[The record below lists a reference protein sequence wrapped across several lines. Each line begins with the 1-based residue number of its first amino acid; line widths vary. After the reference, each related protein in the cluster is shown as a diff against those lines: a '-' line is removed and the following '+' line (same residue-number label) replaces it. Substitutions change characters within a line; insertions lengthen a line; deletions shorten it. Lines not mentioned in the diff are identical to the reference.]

1 MLAAAKGLPAIVRNL
16 LDRGLAH
23 HGKDVAVVTGL
34 DRLDLDQHRL
44 LASQE
49 HYALLTVV
57 GPGNDRGDREHPSR
71 YRDQPFTQAG
81 RHAVEGF
88 CGELCANVGA
98 VQAVTDDPRLDVADE
113 RIPADHVGAG
123 AMGDGS
129 LQPVA
134 IKAAVTFMCGNHEDH
149 ALAAGIADEFSG
161 EGADGA
167 GIQRRRGSHLLI
179 RTRVA
184 VGRLTARVVCSLG
197 LIPSEAHLTQN
208 GRHDGHLA
216 FNKTRTRNPAGNCNL
231 AKTPLQST
239 ASLRAGPHRS
249 SSICSTP

>member
-1 MLAAAKGLPAIVRNL
+1 MIRPHPAGLESGNVVLLRAHRLVAEEPA
-16 LDRGLAH
+16 DRDVGAH
-23 HGKDVAVVTGL
+23 EYAGADAGEVVEIGSAFDEAERRDEDEYAV
-34 DRLDLDQHRL
+34 DDLVGQHRL

-57 GPGNDRGDREHPSR
+57 GPGNDRGDREHPSG

-134 IKAAVTFMCGNHEDH
+134 IKAAVTFMRGNHEDH
-149 ALAAGIADEFSG
+149 ALAVAPVVTVDARFFELPSRIGRG
-161 EGADGA
+161 DGRQDIERII
-167 GIQRRRGSHLLI
+167 GGTVPYPISPSI
-179 RTRVA
+179 R
-184 VGRLTARVVCSLG
+184 S
-197 LIPSEAHLTQN
+197 
-208 GRHDGHLA
+208 
-216 FNKTRTRNPAGNCNL
+216 
-231 AKTPLQST
+231 
-239 ASLRAGPHRS
+239 
-249 SSICSTP
+249 